1 MRTCT
6 TVHHHQHHF
15 HDIITKLKPLVLD
28 KVAMLREVDQ
38 LDLVMDKLDHIVAD
52 PFNKLNSSD
61 EILSFVKVK
70 WTSEKVFS
78 LPLTQY

>member
-1 MRTCT
+1 M
-6 TVHHHQHHF
+6 
-15 HDIITKLKPLVLD
+15 LN

-38 LDLVMDKLDHIVAD
+38 LDVVMDKLDQIVAD

-70 WTSEKVFS
+70 WTSE
-78 LPLTQY
+78 

>member
-1 MRTCT
+1 M
-6 TVHHHQHHF
+6 
-15 HDIITKLKPLVLD
+15 LN

-52 PFNKLNSSD
+52 PFNKLNSSE

-70 WTSEKVFS
+70 WTIGHPKKYF
-78 LPLTQY
+78 LCR